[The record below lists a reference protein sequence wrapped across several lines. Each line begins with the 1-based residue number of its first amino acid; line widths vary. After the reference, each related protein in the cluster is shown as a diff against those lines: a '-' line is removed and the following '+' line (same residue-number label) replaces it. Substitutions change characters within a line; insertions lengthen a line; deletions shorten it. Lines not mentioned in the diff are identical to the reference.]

1 MISETISYPLC
12 RRVHGCCRCRHCS
25 FTATDTTALL
35 DHFNSAHCQD
45 STDPASAPAN
55 GCSAPSTLRIK
66 EESKGDLKLYS
77 LVTREASGAEP
88 LPGSEGVK
96 SEAQDEKE
104 KGWFEALGPV
114 AGGGVRGG
122 EQHVQSLVWVPKERA
137 GEILR
142 GSPAP
147 FPQAT
152 LGLLNAV
159 TAGVKDQQQ
168 QKGAAMIRDSSGLI
182 FSLSADAKGYLPGT
196 PTSGAEKAGQ
206 QYPTS
211 TEGKSA
217 KEESQSLLRVRD
229 GLCLS
234 TLFGLVCISFPVTVS
249 HMTGLNKKDFFIFL
263 CCHFF
268 WLCQYFHWPHCKKLL
283 RT

>member
-1 MISETISYPLC
+1 MTLLLCVC

-45 STDPASAPAN
+45 SVDPASAPAN

-77 LVTREASGAEP
+77 LVPPEASRAEP
-88 LPGSEGVK
+88 PLGLEGMK
-96 SEAQDEKE
+96 SETQDEKE
-104 KGWFEALGPV
+104 KAWVDAL
-114 AGGGVRGG
+114 GGGVRGG

-159 TAGVKDQQQ
+159 GAGVKDQQQ
-168 QKGAAMIRDSSGLI
+168 KGAAMLRDSSGLLY
-182 FSLSADAKGYLPGT
+182 SLSANVKSYLPGT
-196 PTSGAEKAGQ
+196 PPSGGEKTG
-206 QYPTS
+206 QYPSS
-211 TEGKSA
+211 TEGKIA
-217 KEESQSLLRVRD
+217 KEESQSLLRVRN
-229 GLCLS
+229 GL
-234 TLFGLVCISFPVTVS
+234 
-249 HMTGLNKKDFFIFL
+249 
-263 CCHFF
+263 
-268 WLCQYFHWPHCKKLL
+268 WYF
-283 RT
+283 

>member
-1 MISETISYPLC
+1 MKITLLLC
-12 RRVHGCCRCRHCS
+12 VRRRVHGCCRCRHCS

-45 STDPASAPAN
+45 SADPASAPAN

-77 LVTREASGAEP
+77 LVPPEPSRAEP
-88 LPGSEGVK
+88 PPGSEGVK
-96 SEAQDEKE
+96 SESQDEKE
-104 KGWFEALGPV
+104 KAWVDAL
-114 AGGGVRGG
+114 GGGVRGG
-122 EQHVQSLVWVPKERA
+122 EQHVQSLVWMPKERA

-159 TAGVKDQQQ
+159 AAGVKDQQQ
-168 QKGAAMIRDSSGLI
+168 KGAAMLRDSSGLLY
-182 FSLSADAKGYLPGT
+182 SLGADAKSYLPGT
-196 PTSGAEKAGQ
+196 PPSGGEKTGQ
-206 QYPTS
+206 QYPAS

-217 KEESQSLLRVRD
+217 KEESQSLLRV
-229 GLCLS
+229 S
-234 TLFGLVCISFPVTVS
+234 YW
-249 HMTGLNKKDFFIFL
+249 FF
-263 CCHFF
+263 
-268 WLCQYFHWPHCKKLL
+268 
-283 RT
+283 

>member
-1 MISETISYPLC
+1 MIPETISYPLR

-77 LVTREASGAEP
+77 LVPPEASRAEP

-104 KGWFEALGPV
+104 KGWFEALGP
-114 AGGGVRGG
+114 GGGVRGG

-182 FSLSADAKGYLPGT
+182 FSLSADAKGFLPGT

-234 TLFGLVCISFPVTVS
+234 TLFGCLFFIYLLRNVCISFPVIVS
-249 HMTGLNKKDFFIFL
+249 HMTGLNNKDFFYFWW
-263 CCHFF
+263 CHS
-268 WLCQYFHWPHCKKLL
+268 
-283 RT
+283 

>member
-1 MISETISYPLC
+1 MIAETVSYPLC

-45 STDPASAPAN
+45 SADPASAPAN

-77 LVTREASGAEP
+77 LVPPEASRAEP

-104 KGWFEALGPV
+104 KGWVEAL
-114 AGGGVRGG
+114 GGVRGG

-142 GSPAP
+142 GSPSP

-159 TAGVKDQQQ
+159 AAGVKDQKQ
-168 QKGAAMIRDSSGLI
+168 QKGATMLRDSSGLI
-182 FSLSADAKGYLPGT
+182 FSLRADAKTYLPGT
-196 PTSGAEKAGQ
+196 PTSSAEKAEQ

-211 TEGKSA
+211 TEGKGA
-217 KEESQSLLRVRD
+217 KEESQSLLRVSD

-234 TLFGLVCISFPVTVS
+234 TLSGLLFFFFFIIQVFTHVTE
-249 HMTGLNKKDFFIFL
+249 LNNKDFFSAGTVRFFFL
-263 CCHFF
+263 
-268 WLCQYFHWPHCKKLL
+268 LC
-283 RT
+283 